1 MVKSLANMLT
11 SKANLAWILNIIQMV
26 LSMLLKVSQARTVKL
41 LVRWDTQNVSKMVSS
56 KIFQE
61 IKTNTSL
68 RQRLN
73 TLLENN
79 RVPSALSNGIFN
91 VAVVL
96 KSLKT

>member
-1 MVKSLANMLT
+1 ML
-11 SKANLAWILNIIQMV
+11 S
-26 LSMLLKVSQARTVKL
+26 KVSQVRTVKL
-41 LVRWDTQNVSKMVSS
+41 LVRWVTKNVSKTVSS

-79 RVPSALSNGIFN
+79 RVPSALSNDIFRY
-91 VAVVL
+91 AVVI